1 MAYTY
6 HELKEKTVAD
16 LREIAKGIEHE
27 AVEGATQ
34 MNKDHLLK
42 ALCTALGIDMHEHHE
57 VVGVDKAAIKVKIRD
72 LRKKRDE
79 ILASQDRSQLHGV
92 LRQIHSLKR
101 TIRRAT
107 V

>member
-42 ALCTALGIDMHEHHE
+42 AMCTALGIDMHEHHHVE
-57 VVGVDKAAIKVKIRD
+57 GIDKAAIKVKIRD
-72 LRKKRDE
+72 RRKKRDE
-79 ILASQDRSQLHGV
+79 ILASQDR
-92 LRQIHSLKR
+92 R
-101 TIRRAT
+101 
-107 V
+107 

>member
-1 MAYTY
+1 MAHTY
-6 HELKEKTVAD
+6 HELKEMTVAQ
-16 LREIAKGIEHE
+16 LREIAKDIEHE
-27 AVEGATQ
+27 AVKGATQ

-42 ALCTALGIDMHEHHE
+42 GLCTALHIEMHEHHE
-57 VVGVDKAAIKVKIRD
+57 VVGIDKAAIKTKIRA

-79 ILASQDRSQLHGV
+79 ILASKERKELSGV
-92 LRQIHSLKR
+92 LRQIHALKR

>member
-6 HELKEKTVAD
+6 HELKEKTVAEM
-16 LREIAKGIEHE
+16 REIAKGIEHE
-27 AVEGATQ
+27 AVKGATQ

-42 ALCTALGIDMHEHHE
+42 GLCAALGIDMHEHHH
-57 VVGVDKAAIKVKIRD
+57 VVGIDKAAIKVKIRD

>member
-42 ALCTALGIDMHEHHE
+42 ALCTALNIEMHEHHE
-57 VVGVDKAAIKVKIRD
+57 VVGIDKAAIKTKIRE
-72 LRKKRDE
+72 LKKKRDE

-92 LRQIHSLKR
+92 LRQIHAFKR
-101 TIRRAT
+101 SIRRAT

>member
-1 MAYTY
+1 MAHTY
-6 HELKEKTVAD
+6 HELKEMTVAQ
-16 LREIAKGIEHE
+16 LREIAKDMEHE
-27 AVEGATQ
+27 AVKGATQ

-42 ALCTALGIDMHEHHE
+42 GLCTALHIEMHEHHE
-57 VVGVDKAAIKVKIRD
+57 VVGIDKAAIKTKIRA

-79 ILASQDRSQLHGV
+79 ILATKERKELSGV
-92 LRQIHSLKR
+92 LRQIHALKR

>member
-1 MAYTY
+1 MAHTY
-6 HELKEKTVAD
+6 HELKEMTVAQ
-16 LREIAKGIEHE
+16 LREIAKDIEHE
-27 AVEGATQ
+27 AVKGATQ

-42 ALCTALGIDMHEHHE
+42 GLCTALHIEMHEHHE
-57 VVGVDKAAIKVKIRD
+57 VVGIDKAAIKTKIRA

-79 ILASQDRSQLHGV
+79 ILATKDRKELHEV
-92 LRQIHSLKR
+92 LRQIHALKR

>member
-1 MAYTY
+1 MAHTY
-6 HELKEKTVAD
+6 HELKEMTVAQM
-16 LREIAKGIEHE
+16 REIAKDIEHE
-27 AVEGATQ
+27 AVKGATQ

-42 ALCTALGIDMHEHHE
+42 ALCTALNIEMHEHHE
-57 VVGVDKAAIKVKIRD
+57 VVGIDKAAIKVKIRA

-79 ILASQDRSQLHGV
+79 ILATKDRKELSGV
-92 LRQIHSLKR
+92 LRQIHALKR

>member
-1 MAYTY
+1 MAHTY
-6 HELKEKTVAD
+6 HELKEMTVVQ
-16 LREIAKGIEHE
+16 LREIAKDMEHE
-27 AVEGATQ
+27 AVKGATQ

-42 ALCTALGIDMHEHHE
+42 GLCTALGIEMHEHHE
-57 VVGVDKAAIKVKIRD
+57 VVGIDKAAIKTRIRV

-79 ILASQDRSQLHGV
+79 ILATKERKELGGV
-92 LRQIHSLKR
+92 LRQIHALKR